1 MGVPFD
7 PSILLNETNEH
18 ADILFARMALYFKGL
33 NLECSAFLPLGPFRR
48 AVRL

>member
-33 NLECSAFLPLGPFRR
+33 NLGCSAFFS
-48 AVRL
+48 VRVEYNL